1 MRSGLPAFTHGTG
14 EEFDTM
20 VAMQDGTRL
29 FTTIQL
35 PDGGGP
41 FPAILVRSPYAQV
54 SLILRDTLCGRFVR
68 YGYACVFQDTR
79 GQGGSEGGWN
89 PGGNNEIEDGRDTL
103 HWLAEQSFQDGNIAM
118 VGSSYL
124 ASVQFAALAGGAP
137 DELKTIVP
145 AMYTTDNRGVMYQDG
160 MFRHETYTAWA
171 SMMRGSGLSLASA
184 GDEYQ
189 QAIRYRPH
197 IDVDQ
202 AVFGL
207 PMPWYRQMISAESPR
222 SDYWHRPDTVAVR
235 QVLETTHVPMLMI
248 GGWYDVFFGPQFEDW
263 QRLASQPDSRYIIG
277 PYTHSGTTGDLPT
290 PNSEGGRFQWK
301 QMLPWLEHHLK
312 GKPLTL
318 PTGLNIYE
326 MGDGE
331 WQERERWPA
340 ATTQKTFHLAN
351 LPDAN
356 ACDGGVLAEL
366 PGQGEVRFRYDP
378 DDPVP
383 TRGGAGMLAFNL
395 PGYGG
400 APPANVEQ
408 LPSPTRLKP
417 VQHHAAMPFEAVA
430 EFMQELDA
438 IESISA
444 RALQWLILTATRSRE
459 TMLATWDE
467 IDRDNAVWT
476 IPSERMKARR
486 EHRVPLSPAAVRL
499 LDRLTPV
506 AGNPHVFVGTR
517 TGNPLSSMA
526 LLKCMRDR
534 GYGVKGHRG
543 PYVPHGF
550 RSSFRDWC
558 GEVSS
563 YPRDVAEM
571 ALAHV
576 IEDRT
581 EAAYRRGDLFEKR
594 RAMMDD
600 WAAFVTVT

>member
-1 MRSGLPAFTHGTG
+1 MNWKRGTLLSLIVLLIAGTAAFLFRQDVLRMRSGLPAFTYGAG
-14 EEFDTM
+14 DKFDTM

-35 PDGGGP
+35 PDGEGP

-89 PGGNNEIEDGRDTL
+89 PGGNTEIEDGRDTL

-124 ASVQFAALAGGAP
+124 ASVQFAALAGGVP

-171 SMMRGSGLSLASA
+171 SMMRGSGVSLTSA

-189 QAIRYRPH
+189 QAIRFRPH
-197 IDVDQ
+197 VEVDQ

-222 SDYWHRPDTVAVR
+222 ADYWHRPDTVAVR
-235 QVLETTHVPMLMI
+235 EVLETTRVPMLMI

-312 GKPLTL
+312 GEPLTL
-318 PTGLNIYE
+318 PTGLSIYV
-326 MGDGE
+326 MGEGE

-340 ATTQKTFHLAN
+340 ATTKKTLHLSN
-351 LPDAN
+351 LPEAK
-356 ACDGGVLAEL
+356 ACDGGALAEL
-366 PGQGEVRFRYDP
+366 PGPGEARFHYDP

-383 TRGGAGMLAFNL
+383 TRGGAGMLAYNL

-408 LPSPTRLKP
+408 SGLCERDDVLSFATEVLS
-417 VQHHAAMPFEAVA
+417 ESLLI
-430 EFMQELDA
+430 EGA
-438 IESISA
+438 IEVTLDVSSSAPDTAFTAKLIEAFPDGQSFNIRDSITSLA
-444 RALQWLILTATRSRE
+444 FRNGADERQAYQRGDRVEINLEFWPIAWRVQRGSR
-459 TMLATWDE
+459 L
-467 IDRDNAVWT
+467 
-476 IPSERMKARR
+476 
-486 EHRVPLSPAAVRL
+486 RL
-499 LDRLTPV
+499 DVSSSDFPKFHAHTNR
-506 AGNPHVFVGTR
+506 AGNWADQT
-517 TGNPLSSMA
+517 A
-526 LLKCMRDR
+526 A
-534 GYGVKGHRG
+534 
-543 PYVPHGF
+543 
-550 RSSFRDWC
+550 
-558 GEVSS
+558 
-563 YPRDVAEM
+563 DVAEQVVYGGRVRM
-571 ALAHV
+571 PLG
-576 IEDRT
+576 E
-581 EAAYRRGDLFEKR
+581 
-594 RAMMDD
+594 
-600 WAAFVTVT
+600 